1 MNMKK
6 KEKYAIRKN
15 SLGVASVLL
24 GTLIGFGLLSSKEAD
39 ASENSV
45 TQSDSSSS
53 EDKSKESSN
62 VNAAPQTDNTNT
74 ATNANDS
81 GSEVAQSTA
90 QQETTQQ
97 TNTATA
103 TEVTPTTAEQTTT
116 TVNETSAS
124 NDAQSTTTNQN
135 TTPETTQSNSTTGEQ
150 PTNKEELVNQPSN
163 TTASNDTN
171 DVSSVNSPQN
181 STNTDNV
188 SSTQDSSTETTPSN
202 NESTIQNKD
211 VVNNAVNTST
221 PRMRAFS
228 LAAVA
233 ADAPAA
239 GTDITNQLTD
249 VKVTIDSGT
258 TVYPHQAG
266 YVKLNYGFSVP
277 NSAVKGDTF
286 KITVPKELNLNGV
299 TSTAKVPPIMAGDQV
314 LANGVIDSD
323 GNVIYTFTDYVD
335 NKENVTASINMP
347 AYIDPENVTHTGN
360 VTLTTGIG
368 SNTASKTVLV
378 DYEKYGK
385 FYNLSIKGTIDQID
399 KTNNTYRQTIYVN
412 PSGDNVVLP
421 VLTGNLIPKT
431 NSNAIID
438 ANNTDIKVYK
448 VDNANDLSES
458 YYVNP
463 SDFEDVT
470 SQVKISFPNAN
481 QYKVEFPT
489 DDDQITTPYIV
500 VVNGHIDPKSTGD
513 LALRSTLYGYDS
525 NFIWRSMSWDN
536 EVAFNNGSGSGDG
549 IDKPVVPEQPDE
561 PGEIEPI
568 PEDSDSDSTSDS

>member
-6 KEKYAIRKN
+6 KEKHAIRKN

-74 ATNANDS
+74 ATNTNDS
-81 GSEVAQSTA
+81 GSEVAQSTG

-97 TNTATA
+97 TNTAKA

-188 SSTQDSSTETTPSN
+188 SSTQDTSTETTPSN

-233 ADAPAA
+233 ADAAS
-239 GTDITNQLTD
+239 GSDITDQLTD
-249 VKVTIDSGT
+249 VKVAINSGD

-266 YVKLNYGFSVP
+266 YVNLNYSFSVP

-335 NKENVTASINMP
+335 NKDDVKATINMP

-412 PSGDNVVLP
+412 PSGDNVIAP
-421 VLTGNLIPKT
+421 VLTGNLKPNT
-431 NSNAIID
+431 NSNALID
-438 ANNTDIKVYK
+438 KNNTDIKVYK
-448 VDNANDLSES
+448 VDNAADLSES

-463 SDFEDVT
+463 DNFEDVT
-470 SQVKISFPNAN
+470 SSVNITFPNPN
-481 QYKVEFPT
+481 QYKVEFNTP
-489 DDDQITTPYIV
+489 DDQITTPYIV
-500 VVNGHIDPKSTGD
+500 VVNGHIDPNSTGD
-513 LALRSTLYGYDS
+513 LALRSTLYGYNS
-525 NFIWRSMSWDN
+525 NIVWRSMS
-536 EVAFNNGSGSGDG
+536 
-549 IDKPVVPEQPDE
+549 
-561 PGEIEPI
+561 
-568 PEDSDSDSTSDS
+568 